1 MMRVDLVLFSA
12 SLNLLAAMIVF
23 IGYAATHL
31 SSEGPLTLVIW
42 LWVNLAGV
50 LYVLAWDRNVKRGA
64 R

>member
-1 MMRVDLVLFSA
+1 MRVDIALFSA
-12 SLNLLAAMIVF
+12 ALNLLAALIVF

-42 LWVNLAGV
+42 LWVNVAGM
-50 LYVLAWDRNVKRGA
+50 LYVAAWDRNVKRGA

>member
-1 MMRVDLVLFSA
+1 MRVDLVLFSA
-12 SLNLLAAMIVF
+12 ALNLLASLIVF

-42 LWVNLAGV
+42 LWVNLAGF
-50 LYVLAWDRNVKRGA
+50 LYVMAWDRNAKRGA

>member
-1 MMRVDLVLFSA
+1 MRVDAALFSA
-12 SLNLLAAMIVF
+12 ALNLLASLIVF
-23 IGYAATHL
+23 VGYAATHL

-50 LYVLAWDRNVKRGA
+50 LYVAAWDRNVKRGA

>member
-1 MMRVDLVLFSA
+1 MRVDLVLFSA
-12 SLNLLAAMIVF
+12 ALNLLASLIVF
-23 IGYAATHL
+23 VAYAATHL

-42 LWVNLAGV
+42 LWVNVAGF